1 MLNTLQRLAIFIPS
15 LNGGGAQCLILKL
28 AKGFV
33 QCGYSVDLVL
43 AQAEGPYLS
52 QVPQAV
58 RIINLKASRT
68 LLCLPALVQYLRQT
82 QPVAML
88 SALDYA
94 NLIALWAC
102 RLAGVSTKVVVSEH
116 NTLSLAMQHTRIWR
130 ERLVP
135 YLMRL
140 FYPWAHQIV
149 AVSQGV
155 ADDLP
160 QVTGLARDR
169 IRTIY
174 NPVIT
179 PDLDD
184 KAQAPL
190 DHPWFAPGE
199 PPVVLAVGRLVPQK
213 DFPTLIRSFAKLRQT
228 RNARLMILGEGE
240 DRSDLEGLVRT
251 LNLEQDVSL
260 PGFML
265 NPYPYMARAAVFV
278 LSSRWEG
285 LGIVLIEAMY
295 LGTPV
300 VSTDCPHGPQEI
312 LKEGKYGKLVPVGDE
327 EALTQAIEMAIA
339 QGYSPPPEE
348 SWQPFE
354 AQTVVNQYLN
364 TLVGQ

>member
-1 MLNTLQRLAIFIPS
+1 MLHSLKRLAIFIPS

-28 AKGFV
+28 AQGFV
-33 QCGYSVDLVL
+33 KCGYSVDLVL

-52 QVPQAV
+52 QVPETV
-58 RIINLKASRT
+58 RIVNLQAART
-68 LLCLPALVQYLRQT
+68 LVCLPALVRYLRQEK
-82 QPVAML
+82 PVAML

-102 RLAGVSTKVVVSEH
+102 RLAGVSTQLVVSEH
-116 NTLSLAMQHTRIWR
+116 NTLSLAIQHTRSWQK
-130 ERLVP
+130 RLMP
-135 YLMRL
+135 YLMRWC
-140 FYPWAHQIV
+140 YPWAHKIV

-160 QVTGLARDR
+160 RVTGLNRDR

-179 PDLDD
+179 PDLEE

-199 PPVVLAVGRLVPQK
+199 PPVILAVGRLVPQK

-228 RNARLMILGEGE
+228 RTARLIVLGEGSE
-240 DRSDLEGLVRT
+240 RSSLEALVRE

-260 PGFML
+260 PGFVL
-265 NPYPYMARAAVFV
+265 NPYPYMARASAFV

-300 VSTDCPHGPQEI
+300 VSTDCPHGPREI
-312 LKEGKYGKLVPVGDE
+312 LKDGKYGLLVPVGDE
-327 EALTQAIEMAIA
+327 AVLAQAMQKAIA
-339 QGYSPPPEE
+339 QGPALPPQE

-354 AQTVVNQYLN
+354 AKTVVNQYLN
-364 TLVGQ
+364 TLVGR